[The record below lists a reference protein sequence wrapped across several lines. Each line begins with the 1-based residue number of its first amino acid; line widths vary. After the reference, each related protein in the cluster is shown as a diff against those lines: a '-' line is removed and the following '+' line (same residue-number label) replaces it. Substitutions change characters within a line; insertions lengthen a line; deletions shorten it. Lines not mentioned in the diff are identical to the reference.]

1 MKAMQIAKIL
11 PAVLLMALA
20 LPCLAQNAKPAITTP
35 STAPAQA
42 PILGNEF
49 EPRQIIALMR
59 SVADWSLANK
69 NKNYPKLDMNKDADW
84 STATFRAGVMAI
96 YRTTGDKRYLDN
108 TLAWGEANQWK
119 LRGRGNGDDS
129 CAGQTYCEMYLL
141 DPKPE
146 NAIRYAHAKECY
158 DRMLFDKNFNG
169 LRVWSW
175 QDSLFMGTPV
185 VSMLGKITG
194 NNDYYDRLVTG
205 FHDAAKE
212 LYNPEHHMWYF
223 KPGPNFQTTK
233 GGNPKFWGPGNAWVL
248 GALTRDL
255 MYMPNDYKRR
265 GELMKYYTDLCA
277 ALVPKQQPSGFWLT
291 SLYEPTEFPDPEAS
305 GTAFFVYGMGR
316 GILEGW
322 LDKATYLPVVRKGWA
337 ALATTVDADGKLHRC
352 QQWSNQPGRVGI
364 DMTIPEGC
372 GAFLLAGE
380 VVHELVQK
388 GYLKK

>member
-1 MKAMQIAKIL
+1 MKILKFAKIRT
-11 PAVLLMALA
+11 ALA
-20 LPCLAQNAKPAITTP
+20 FAALPLSCLAQTSTPVAASQPAV
-35 STAPAQA
+35 AP
-42 PILGNEF
+42 GNEF
-49 EPRQIIALMR
+49 DPPQIVALMR
-59 SVADWSLANK
+59 SVAEWSLANK
-69 NKNYPKLDMNKDADW
+69 NTMYSKLDMNKDNDW
-84 STATFRAGVMAI
+84 STSTFRAGVMAL

-108 TLAWGEANQWK
+108 TIAWGEANQWK

-141 DPKPE
+141 NPKPE

-194 NNDYYDRLVTG
+194 NTDYYDRLVTG
-205 FHDAAKE
+205 INDAAKE
-212 LYNPEHHMWYF
+212 LYNPGYHMWYF

-233 GGNPKFWGPGNAWVL
+233 GGNPKFWGPGNAWVI

-255 MYMPNDYKRR
+255 IYMPDDYKRR

-277 ALVPKQQPSGFWLT
+277 FLVAKQQPSGFWLT
-291 SLYEPTEFPDPEAS
+291 SLYEPTEFPDPESS
-305 GTAFFVYGMGR
+305 GTAFFVYGMGQ
-316 GILEGW
+316 GILKGW
-322 LDKATYLPVVRKGWA
+322 LDKATYLPVVRKGWS
-337 ALATTVDADGKLHRC
+337 ALVTAVDADGKLHRC
-352 QQWSNQPGRVGI
+352 QQWSNQPGRVGT
-364 DMTIPEGC
+364 DCTIPEGC

-380 VVHELVQK
+380 VVHELAVK
-388 GYLKK
+388 GYFKK